1 MLRFLWKC
9 VLEVLPPTCATVVAG
24 ILLSAYHE
32 HIIGLQSI
40 IDPRASLEQVAT
52 PAPEGSKQQ
61 QAVVV
66 APQVPAERAAEPV
79 ETGGKSPTPG
89 PDANSPMPAR
99 EGDPADVKTSEKAPE
114 VSDTKATPAGPT
126 DAQASQLNAVL
137 MDSSPMS
144 QPPAE
149 IKAVQPLETKG
160 SEGTAAA
167 SESAAADG
175 PSVGPGDP
183 AQASQPT
190 DVSPTAAKP
199 GAAKSP
205 DTQPV
210 TPVLQPHLSRH
221 VTKPVRKGTAVKM
234 ESGRSAS
241 PVVAMVPLP
250 PPAAP
255 PMVTMELPPQV
266 SPSRSVLPSRALPTP
281 PQAPAPPQAIGPTP
295 PQVIGPTPPQ
305 VIGPTSS
312 PPIVPNPGMV
322 GAVGPTGPQSLPGAP
337 RAGANAGQEG
347 VAKTSEP
354 TRVFGVP
361 IPPTIVAVGDALDPR
376 PVFSAGQKAFEKI
389 VTTAKSVVPDFG
401 HEP

>member
-40 IDPRASLEQVAT
+40 IDPRASPEQVAT

-66 APQVPAERAAEPV
+66 APQVPVERAAEPV
-79 ETGGKSPTPG
+79 ETAGKSPTPG

-99 EGDPADVKTSEKAPE
+99 EGDAADVKTSEKAPE
-114 VSDTKATPAGPT
+114 VSDTEATQAAPT
-126 DAQASQLNAVL
+126 DAQAAQLNAVL
-137 MDSSPMS
+137 MASSPMS

-160 SEGTAAA
+160 SEGTGAA
-167 SESAAADG
+167 SEGAAADG
-175 PSVGPGDP
+175 PSVGPGEP
-183 AQASQPT
+183 AQAIQAT

-205 DTQPV
+205 DIQPV

-221 VTKPVRKGTAVKM
+221 ARKPVRKGTVVKI
-234 ESGRSAS
+234 ESGRLPS

-250 PPAAP
+250 PPAAA
-255 PMVTMELPPQV
+255 PMEAPPQV

-281 PQAPAPPQAIGPTP
+281 PQDPAPPQAIGPTP
-295 PQVIGPTPPQ
+295 PQVIGS
-305 VIGPTSS
+305 TSF
-312 PPIVPNPGMV
+312 PPIVPNPGV
-322 GAVGPTGPQSLPGAP
+322 AGAVGPTGPQSLPGTPQA
-337 RAGANAGQEG
+337 AANSSQEG

-361 IPPTIVAVGDALDPR
+361 IPPTIVAVGGALDPR

>member
-1 MLRFLWKC
+1 
-9 VLEVLPPTCATVVAG
+9 VVAG

-52 PAPEGSKQQ
+52 PAPEGSKQP

-79 ETGGKSPTPG
+79 EIGGKSPTPG
-89 PDANSPMPAR
+89 PDANLPTPAR
-99 EGDPADVKTSEKAPE
+99 EGDPADVRTSEKAAE
-114 VSDTKATPAGPT
+114 VSDAKATQAGPT
-126 DAQASQLNAVL
+126 DAQAAQLNAVL

-160 SEGTAAA
+160 SEGPSAA

-175 PSVGPGDP
+175 PSVGPGDS

-210 TPVLQPHLSRH
+210 TPVLQPHLARH
-221 VTKPVRKGTAVKM
+221 VTKPVRKSTVVKM
-234 ESGRSAS
+234 ESGRSPS

-255 PMVTMELPPQV
+255 PMVGMEPPPQV
-266 SPSRSVLPSRALPTP
+266 SPSRSVLPSRSLPTP
-281 PQAPAPPQAIGPTP
+281 PQAPAPPQPIGPTP
-295 PQVIGPTPPQ
+295 PQVIGPPP
-305 VIGPTSS
+305 S
-312 PPIVPNPGMV
+312 PPTVLNSGMA
-322 GAVGPTGPQSLPGAP
+322 GAVGPAGPQSSPGTP
-337 RAGANAGQEG
+337 RAGANASQEG

-361 IPPTIVAVGDALDPR
+361 IPPTIVAVGGALDPR
-376 PVFSAGQKAFEKI
+376 PVFTAGQKAFEKI